1 MKTQSNNS
9 HKKLAVLLLVLAVV
23 VLGAVYLLFAARTQS
38 GSKEVSV
45 TVVDDQG
52 EETSYSCRTDAQYLE
67 EVLTELEEEG
77 LTFSGT
83 ESSYGLMIDTVNGLR
98 ADYNEDGAYWY
109 FYVNGEDC
117 MYGVSS
123 QPVQDGDAFEIVYT
137 LAE

>member
-23 VLGAVYLLFAARTQS
+23 VLGAVYLLFSARTQS

-117 MYGVSS
+117 MYLPAGA
-123 QPVQDGDAFEIVYT
+123 GR
-137 LAE
+137 